1 MLSCP
6 DPLIVASSHLISCSV
21 PSFTQQFY
29 THTLIHNSYSN
40 TAHTDHSSEG
50 SACCSRSIGLV
61 EAQHGDNM
69 TEAAAKFLTAQIG
82 VTPVAASI
90 RALDTLLE
98 EAAGGRCGACQV
110 VVEALV
116 DEIDL
121 WEQVCYDPCV
131 TAHSDALAYPPHDK
145 RSIDA
150 CAFGGSLCTNS
161 VNSSL
166 SIHSSTAQLL
176 NSTLPTCPVS
186 FFPQDLSL
194 CLSCALSGCS
204 QLCTQWCAA
213 LRNTAAHRRTM
224 MMAGTH

>member
-121 WEQVCYDPCV
+121 WEQVRYDHVSLQRDQDLFSCSFSDSLS
-131 TAHSDALAYPPHDK
+131 AHSHARVFSPSRLVA
-145 RSIDA
+145 
-150 CAFGGSLCTNS
+150 
-161 VNSSL
+161 V
-166 SIHSSTAQLL
+166 
-176 NSTLPTCPVS
+176 
-186 FFPQDLSL
+186 
-194 CLSCALSGCS
+194 S
-204 QLCTQWCAA
+204 QLCTQRCTQRCTA
-213 LRNTAAHRRTM
+213 LS
-224 MMAGTH
+224 GTQPHTGGR